1 MTFEKGDRVRL
12 VTTYNNT
19 TDREIEFGLLSSD
32 EMQILFFVYY
42 TGSNMFGDFST
53 DGSLD
58 VADLDRLTRKVREG
72 TDKIAFDLNED
83 GLVNAEDRRVW
94 IEDLK
99 NTYFGDSNLDG
110 EFGTADLVA
119 VFQAAEYE
127 DGIDG
132 NSTWA
137 EGDWDGD
144 GDFGTRDLVFA
155 FQFGRF
161 EQGPREPQIVPEPS
175 NTVMFL
181 SLTLTVVMRA
191 HRRSL
196 HSRR

>member
-1 MTFEKGDRVRL
+1 MWAHAHERMTEFRVEHVGGEKDGELIYWSNDWEHPVGLEFDTPMTFEKGDRVRL

-110 EFGTADLVA
+110 EFSSADLVTSA
-119 VFQAAEYE
+119 KRPVL
-127 DGIDG
+127 GSISG
-132 NSTWA
+132 SSSS
-137 EGDWDGD
+137 
-144 GDFGTRDLVFA
+144 
-155 FQFGRF
+155 
-161 EQGPREPQIVPEPS
+161 PRHTYRCIS
-175 NTVMFL
+175 
-181 SLTLTVVMRA
+181 S
-191 HRRSL
+191 S
-196 HSRR
+196 SK